1 MPCHASSSS
10 TRSRL
15 TLKSATGSAPRNRSS
30 CSKLRSYWA
39 LLGSTFPHVIAL
51 ITSSMICNASE
62 VSSILLQLAGKCLG
76 VFELHEAL
84 FDFGFF
90 VSRCFNIEVYTPNTT
105 SNTDCWDPSQCVRL
119 SRSQRT
125 CKDSQVRQGVTV
137 TTDWHTS
144 YLVPSVFRWSCKQWR
159 VAQAPSQFCKSS
171 SAGGYATLWKAST
184 RIELNLATN
193 KAFCRLLYVE
203 VDSLV

>member
-1 MPCHASSSS
+1 MPP
-10 TRSRL
+10 RRL
-15 TLKSATGSAPRNRSS
+15 QGQGSPWNLLLDQRREIEAPAQSYAATGH
-30 CSKLRSYWA
+30 YWA
-39 LLGSTFPHVIAL
+39 QPFL
-51 ITSSMICNASE
+51 IFLHWSHFLCFCTASG

-105 SNTDCWDPSQCVRL
+105 SNTHLNAFGSQGHKGL
-119 SRSQRT
+119 ART
-125 CKDSQVRQGVTV
+125 DKWQGV

-144 YLVPSVFRWSCKQWR
+144 YLVPSVFRWSCQQWR

-184 RIELNLATN
+184 RIELNLGTN

-203 VDSLV
+203 VDSFG